1 MSEHQRKAPFQQRKP
16 NDHSQEQTAALRWNP
31 WVRYGLLAATTV
43 AIALM
48 FPGSSLVQD
57 RYEVGSIW
65 YGDTIRAPFAFPLY
79 KDEKDYKRDTKRAAD
94 SILPVYVP
102 TGFTA
107 VRIEDTL
114 RKTVAAIAASPSP
127 PGFLSE
133 RSKAFLAQ
141 LPTGNPQLPA
151 SNARLP
157 ILTRIG
163 DALVAGVN
171 APYSAGVISTN
182 KAEVPQERLLIRRS
196 EVYEEALPIN
206 ALYDSLSALQVVEA
220 GLARTLTPEEAAF
233 AVDVFISVYQPTYQY
248 DPRLTEET
256 RRDAV
261 TSVPMTQGIVAEG
274 ELIVATGSKITEATA
289 LKLGSYQRSLQLREV
304 DEKPLRQIG
313 GNLLYV
319 IILIGMG
326 ALFLISYRPRIFHD
340 NLQLGIIC
348 ALLLVI
354 ALMAFVTMMIRS
366 TLPLE
371 FLILLP
377 FFAIII
383 SILFDSRTAF
393 RWLVIGVLVVAG
405 IRGNDFTIAI
415 AGLAAGVLAIFTV
428 RDIKSRTQLFRSIA
442 FSMLGYTIAILALGL
457 ERADSLADMSLQLG
471 FAAINAVISPVLTF
485 GVILLIENLFNIATD
500 LKLLEYDDLN
510 HPLLRALADKAP
522 GTYQHTL
529 TIARL
534 AESASVAINANPLLA
549 KVGSYFHDIGK
560 IGRAEY
566 FVENQM
572 QMGNK
577 HDRIKPE
584 MSARMIREHVIA
596 GMELARQYKLPRRI
610 ADFIPMHH
618 GTTLIQYFYDKAK
631 ETNPGVAEEDF
642 RYPGPLPHSRETAI
656 VMLAD
661 AVEATTRSLP
671 NPTPKAIEETIDRII
686 KKRFSEGQLDH
697 CELTLADL
705 NRIKTAFLKNLIGM
719 SHPRVQYKPEQPQ
732 APPAEEVAQK
742 AKRAAR
748 QEPVIPYIDDAF
760 GNLDGEEEHRAS

>member
-1 MSEHQRKAPFQQRKP
+1 MSEHQRKVLFQQRKHG
-16 NDHSQEQTAALRWNP
+16 DHPQGGGSGSLRWNP
-31 WVRYGLLAATTV
+31 WIRYGLLAVTTV
-43 AIALM
+43 AIALL

-79 KDEKDYKRDTKRAAD
+79 KQEKDYQRDVKRAGD
-94 SILPVYVP
+94 SALPVYVP
-102 TGFTA
+102 TGFTLA
-107 VRIEDTL
+107 RADDTL
-114 RKTVAAIAASPSP
+114 RKTVAAIAASPTSP
-127 PGFLSE
+127 TFLSD
-133 RSKAFLAQ
+133 RSKNFLAQ
-141 LPTGNPQLPA
+141 LPPGE
-151 SNARLP
+151 ARLP
-157 ILTRIG
+157 ILTRIA
-163 DALVAGVN
+163 DALVGGVN
-171 APYSAGVISTN
+171 APYSTGIISTN

-196 EVYEEALPIN
+196 EVYEEAVPIST
-206 ALYDSLSALQVVEA
+206 LYDSLSALQVVESS
-220 GLARTLTPEEAAF
+220 LARSLMPEEAAF
-233 AVDVFISVYQPTYQY
+233 AVDIFISVYQPTYQY
-248 DPRLTEET
+248 DLRLTEEAH
-256 RRDAV
+256 RNAIA
-261 TSVPMTQGIVAEG
+261 SVPMTQGIVAEG
-274 ELIVATGSKITEATA
+274 ELIVATGSEITKSTE

-304 DEKPLRQIG
+304 DQKPLRQIG
-313 GNLLYV
+313 GNLLYMV
-319 IILIGMG
+319 ILIGMG
-326 ALFLISYRPRIFHD
+326 TLFLISYRPRIFHD

-348 ALLLVI
+348 ALLLLI
-354 ALMAFVTMMIRS
+354 GLMAFVTMMIRS
-366 TLPLE
+366 TLPIE

-393 RWLVIGVLVVAG
+393 RWLVIAVLMVAG

-457 ERADSLADMSLQLG
+457 ERADSIADMSLQLG

-485 GVILLIENLFNIATD
+485 GVILLIENLFHVATD

-534 AESASVAINANPLLA
+534 AESAAVAINANPLLA

-584 MSARMIREHVIA
+584 MSARMIREHVLA
-596 GMELARQYKLPRRI
+596 GMDLARQYKLPRRI

-631 ETNPGVAEEDF
+631 ETNPNVSQEDF

-661 AVEATTRSLP
+661 AVEATTRALP

-686 KKRFSEGQLDH
+686 KKRFSEGQLD
-697 CELTLADL
+697 A
-705 NRIKTAFLKNLIGM
+705 N
-719 SHPRVQYKPEQPQ
+719 
-732 APPAEEVAQK
+732 
-742 AKRAAR
+742 
-748 QEPVIPYIDDAF
+748 
-760 GNLDGEEEHRAS
+760 

>member
-1 MSEHQRKAPFQQRKP
+1 MSEHQRKVLFQQRKHS
-16 NDHSQEQTAALRWNP
+16 DHSQGGSGALRWNP
-31 WVRYGLLAATTV
+31 WVRYGLLAVTTV
-43 AIALM
+43 VIAVL

-79 KDEKDYKRDTKRAAD
+79 KNGKDYQRDTKRATD
-94 SILPVYVP
+94 SVLPVYVP
-102 TGFTA
+102 TGFTL

-114 RKTVAAIAASPSP
+114 RKTVAAIAASSSP
-127 PGFLSE
+127 PAFLSD
-133 RSKAFLAQ
+133 RSKSFLAQ
-141 LPTGNPQLPA
+141 LPSGNAQ
-151 SNARLP
+151 LP
-157 ILTRIG
+157 ILTRIA
-163 DALVAGVN
+163 DALVGAVN
-171 APYSAGVISTN
+171 APYSAGIISKN

-196 EVYEEALPIN
+196 EVYEEALPVST
-206 ALYDSLSALQVVEA
+206 LYDSLSALQVLET
-220 GLARTLTPEEAAF
+220 GLARSLSPEEAAF

-248 DPRLTEET
+248 DIRLTEEA
-256 RRDAV
+256 RRNAIA
-261 TSVPMTQGIVAEG
+261 SVPMTQGIVAEG
-274 ELIVATGSKITEATA
+274 ELIVATGSEITEATE

-313 GNLLYV
+313 GSLLYM

-326 ALFLISYRPRIFHD
+326 TLFLTSYRPRIFHD

-348 ALLLVI
+348 TLLVLI
-354 ALMAFVTMMIRS
+354 ALMAFATMMIRS
-366 TLPLE
+366 TLPIE
-371 FLILLP
+371 FLIVLP
-377 FFAIII
+377 FFSIII

-393 RWLVIGVLVVAG
+393 RWLVIAVLMVAG

-457 ERADSLADMSLQLG
+457 ERADTIADMSLQLG

-485 GVILLIENLFNIATD
+485 GVILLIENLFNVATD
-500 LKLLEYDDLN
+500 LKLLEYDNLN

-534 AESASVAINANPLLA
+534 AESAAVAINANPLLA

-584 MSARMIREHVIA
+584 MSARMIREHVFA

-631 ETNPGVAEEDF
+631 EANAEVTEEDF

-719 SHPRVQYKPEQPQ
+719 SHPRVQYKTEQS
-732 APPAEEVAQK
+732 ATPPVQEVVQK
-742 AKRAAR
+742 AKRAAQ

-760 GNLDGEEEHRAS
+760 GNLEPGNENDSLS